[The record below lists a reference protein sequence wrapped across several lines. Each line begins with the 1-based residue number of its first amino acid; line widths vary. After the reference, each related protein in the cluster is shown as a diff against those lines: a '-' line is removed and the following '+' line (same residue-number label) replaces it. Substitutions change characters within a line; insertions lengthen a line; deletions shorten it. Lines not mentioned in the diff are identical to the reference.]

1 MRLFYEISLR
11 VQHSL
16 LGLRRLTKRSIH
28 MRTLLMV
35 FAVGLAVIATGVQA
49 KDKDKEKNKGKS
61 LPPGLEKKV
70 ASGGELPPGWQKKYR
85 KGDILDRDIYRHG
98 KVIKSRD
105 RDGLISIQVDGTVV
119 RLVEDTRE
127 IISILSR

>member
-1 MRLFYEISLR
+1 MKA
-11 VQHSL
+11 L
-16 LGLRRLTKRSIH
+16 LT
-28 MRTLLMV
+28 V
-35 FAVGLAVIATGVQA
+35 AVIGLSLVTAGALA
-49 KDKDKEKNKGKS
+49 KDKDKDKGKS
-61 LPPGLEKKV
+61 LPPGLEKKLDN
-70 ASGGELPPGWQKKYR
+70 GGDLPPGWQKKLR